1 MLSAAGNL
9 GNEGSL
15 TADNAQRSFLKF
27 YGSRLL
33 LGLISLLMVADLVLR
48 GLNLAFE
55 PAKTDFSDVYA
66 GAWLWRHGQNFYD
79 SALATRA
86 HEQLVHASFQIA
98 PVYPPTA
105 FVLVS
110 PFTFLPWGWANF
122 IWLLLGLAGIPATLF
137 LLLRLRGPAGWDLRT
152 FDPRTFDPRT
162 FDPRTWDLRTAALA
176 TLVLSFNPLHQAYH
190 LGNSALLVVPLC
202 LGVISLAE
210 AGHDLS
216 AGLILGTAA
225 ALKPQ
230 VAFWILVYYLF
241 RRRAKVLFGAV
252 IPVAALMAIF
262 FRRAVVLSTVIAS
275 YRANL
280 RFWFAPGR
288 PDGFTEGARPYHV
301 NMMQVVLYQIVHSV
315 SAANLLAHALFV
327 IGLVIWILIV
337 WRARLHVPVSLAVSS
352 LLALSFLSMYHSVSD
367 VTFLTLALCWAVPVE
382 GRPWT
387 RARIWT
393 CALFLVMTLPGHS
406 ALMRFS
412 PHLGASVTTQW
423 WWHLFVERY
432 FVWLL
437 LALNVV
443 LLASLRNSAAEMR
456 EEAPV

>member
-1 MLSAAGNL
+1 MPVLPFMLSAAGNISH
-9 GNEGSL
+9 EGSL
-15 TADNAQRSFLKF
+15 TPDNAPPSFLKT
-27 YGSRLL
+27 YGPRLL
-33 LGLISLLMVADLVLR
+33 LALISLLMVSDFVLR
-48 GLNLAFE
+48 GLTLAFE

-122 IWLLLGLAGIPATLF
+122 IWLSLGLAGIPATLF
-137 LLLRLRGPAGWDLRT
+137 LLLRLRGPEGWDLRT
-152 FDPRTFDPRT
+152 
-162 FDPRTWDLRTAALA
+162 WNLRTTAFA
-176 TLVLSFNPLHQAYH
+176 TLFLSFNPLHQAFH

-202 LGVISLAE
+202 LGAISLAE

-216 AGLILGTAA
+216 AGLILGTTA

-230 VAFWILVYYLF
+230 VAFWILTYYLF
-241 RRRAKVLFGAV
+241 RRRAKLLVGAV
-252 IPVAALMAIF
+252 VPVAVLMAIF
-262 FRRAVVLSTVIAS
+262 FTRAVALSTVIAS

-280 RFWFAPGR
+280 HFWFAPGR

-301 NMMQVVLYQIVHSV
+301 NMIQVVLYQIVHSV
-315 SAANLLAHALFV
+315 SAANLLAHGLFAC
-327 IGLVIWILIV
+327 GLVIWILIL
-337 WRARLHVPVSLAVSS
+337 WRARFHASFALAISS

-382 GRPWT
+382 PRSWT
-387 RARIWT
+387 RSRIWT

-412 PHLGASVTTQW
+412 PHLGAITALR

-437 LALNVV
+437 VALNLV
-443 LLASLRNSAAEMR
+443 LLASLSNSAAEMR
-456 EEAPV
+456 EQAPA

>member
-1 MLSAAGNL
+1 MLSAAGNIS
-9 GNEGSL
+9 NEGSL
-15 TADNAQRSFLKF
+15 TADNAQPSFLKT
-27 YGSRLL
+27 YGPRLL
-33 LGLISLLMVADLVLR
+33 LALISLLMIADLVLR

-137 LLLRLRGPAGWDLRT
+137 LLLRLRGSAGW
-152 FDPRTFDPRT
+152 
-162 FDPRTWDLRTAALA
+162 DPRTWNLRTAAFA
-176 TLVLSFNPLHQAYH
+176 TLFLSFNPLHQAYH

-202 LGVISLAE
+202 LGAISLAE
-210 AGHDLS
+210 VGHDLS

-241 RRRAKVLFGAV
+241 RRRAKMLVGAIV
-252 IPVAALMAIF
+252 PVAALTAIF
-262 FRRAVVLSTVIAS
+262 FTRAVALSAMIAS

-301 NMMQVVLYQIVHSV
+301 NMMQVVLYQIVHTV
-315 SAANLLAHALFV
+315 SAANLMAHALFV
-327 IGLVIWILIV
+327 IGLVIWILIL
-337 WRARLHVPVSLAVSS
+337 WRARFHASFALAISS
-352 LLALSFLSMYHSVSD
+352 LLSLSFLSMYHSVSD
-367 VTFLTLALCWAVPVE
+367 VTFLTLALCWAIPVDHL
-382 GRPWT
+382 PWT

-412 PHLGASVTTQW
+412 PHLGSMTAQW

-443 LLASLRNSAAEMR
+443 LLAALWSSAAEMR
-456 EEAPV
+456 EETPV

>member
-1 MLSAAGNL
+1 MLSAAGNIST
-9 GNEGSL
+9 EVSV
-15 TADNAQRSFLKF
+15 TPHNAPPSSFKT
-27 YGSRLL
+27 YGLRPL
-33 LGLISLLMVADLVLR
+33 LGLVSLLMVGDLVLR

-122 IWLLLGLAGIPATLF
+122 IWLLLGLAGIPATLI
-137 LLLRLRGPAGWDLRT
+137 LLLRLRGATGW
-152 FDPRTFDPRT
+152 
-162 FDPRTWDLRTAALA
+162 DPRTWDLRTAAFA
-176 TLVLSFNPLHQAYH
+176 TLFLSFNPLHQAYH

-202 LGVISLAE
+202 LGAVSLAE

-241 RRRAKVLFGAV
+241 RRRARLLLGAV
-252 IPVAALMAIF
+252 IPAAALTAIF
-262 FRRAVVLSTVIAS
+262 FTRAVALSTVIAS

-301 NMMQVVLYQIVHSV
+301 NMIQVVLYQIVHSV
-315 SAANLLAHALFV
+315 SAANLLAHGLFAA
-327 IGLVIWILIV
+327 GLVVWILIL
-337 WRARLHVPVSLAVSS
+337 WRSRFRAPFSLAISS

-367 VTFLTLALCWAVPVE
+367 VTFLTLALCWAVPME
-382 GRPWT
+382 PQPWT
-387 RARIWT
+387 RSRIWT
-393 CALFLVMTLPGHS
+393 CALFLIMTLPGHS

-412 PHLGASVTTQW
+412 PHLGAMTAQW

-437 LALNVV
+437 VALNVV

-456 EEAPV
+456 EQAPV